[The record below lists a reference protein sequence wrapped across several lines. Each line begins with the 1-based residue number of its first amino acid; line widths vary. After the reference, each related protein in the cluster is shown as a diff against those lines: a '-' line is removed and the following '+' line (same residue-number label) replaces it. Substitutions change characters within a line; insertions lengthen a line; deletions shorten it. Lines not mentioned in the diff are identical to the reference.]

1 VSSFRQLRRTD
12 GLVSALVL
20 ALSVSGLC
28 GCATLLRGR
37 AALEPPSQVA
47 VECANALVVGL
58 RWAAPDRPG
67 IVGFAISRDGM
78 TIGRTAELYFT
89 DLSVAAHNHYS
100 YRVTAVDRWGNEATA
115 MPIDVDTPAAS
126 ARGDAP
132 YCASLMLPSVSFDWS
147 LGYTQ
152 ANGSDL
158 WPVTWGL
165 DGQVYAFFGDGGGI
179 GGDNQ
184 RGRASF
190 GIASFTAPPPFT
202 PSTAKN
208 VYGGYQASYPAH
220 IHGKASAIIAIGN
233 DFYTVGGIYD
243 DRDVAQHPNHLSG
256 APDRVQLAYSVGNA
270 HSWQAASWIFCRPHE
285 REPDPSAGEFCP
297 SRFVNF
303 GPGNSGSRDKY
314 VYLVG
319 VPNEKSYW
327 EDVPIGVPAYT
338 YLARV
343 PRSQLLRQHAYRF
356 YGGIDRHGKPRW
368 DAHSTHMQP
377 IFIDANSNLPGCG
390 GICSMNSTLGEI
402 TYDFGLHRYLG
413 IAQGAS
419 VGQTSLYEAPEPW
432 GPWRV
437 IQYNN
442 IDPVDGGG
450 GWARLG
456 KKAGGS
462 MGVHIVNAWTSRD
475 GLSLWLSYSSDG
487 VAPEG
492 SAFPPAGSSMDSLN
506 LIPAHLTLS
515 PAAARGAGSSP

>member
-1 VSSFRQLRRTD
+1 MMMSMPRLASV
-12 GLVSALVL
+12 LVL
-20 ALSVSGLC
+20 VLSVS

-37 AALEPPSQVA
+37 AALEPPNQVA

-58 RWAAPDRPG
+58 HWAAPDRPG
-67 IVGFAISRDGM
+67 AVAFAISRNGM

-89 DLSVAAHNHYS
+89 DRSVAALNHYS
-100 YRVTAVDRWGNEATA
+100 YGVTAIDRWGNEATA

-132 YCASLMLPSVSFDWS
+132 YCASPVLPSVSFDWS
-147 LGYTQ
+147 LGYTE

-158 WPVTWGL
+158 WPFTWGS
-165 DGQVYAFFGDGGGI
+165 DGQAYAFFGDGGGI
-179 GGDNQ
+179 GGDDQ

-202 PSTAKN
+202 SSTAKN

-220 IHGKASAIIAIGN
+220 IYGKASAIIAVGN

-243 DRDVAQHPNHLSG
+243 DRDVAQHPNRLSG
-256 APDRVQLAYSVGNA
+256 APNRVQLGFSIGNA
-270 HSWQAASWIFCRPHE
+270 HSWQVASWIFCRPHE

-303 GPGNSGSRDKY
+303 GPGNSGSRDEY

-327 EDVPIGVPAYT
+327 GDVPTGVPAYT

-343 PRSQLLRQHAYRF
+343 PRAQLLKQHAYRY

-377 IFIDANSNLPGCG
+377 IFIDGNPNLPGCG
-390 GICSMNSTLGEI
+390 GTCSMNSALGEI
-402 TYDFGLHRYLG
+402 THDFGLHRYLA
-413 IAQGAS
+413 IAQGAY

-456 KKAGGS
+456 TKAGGS
-462 MGVHIVNAWTSRD
+462 MGVHIVNAWTSGD

-492 SAFPPAGSSMDSLN
+492 SAFPPAGTSMDSLN
-506 LIPAHLTLS
+506 LIPAHLTPS
-515 PAAARGAGSSP
+515 PAAARGAPSSP